1 MKASSR
7 KVKKMDLGSKNL
19 SMAINIRGFGKII
32 KWREKELFMIL
43 WKNVFM

>member
-1 MKASSR
+1 MKASLK
-7 KVKKMDLGSKNL
+7 KVKKMDLESKNL